1 MSDEPQLQRL
11 QKVMAAAGIASRRAS
26 EELIVEGRV
35 TVDGEV
41 AELGCKVDAAKSDIR
56 VDGER
61 INADPDLVYVMLNK
75 PRGVVTTA
83 DDPEGRPTV
92 LDLVSLPQRLFSV
105 GRLDMDTEGLLLLTN
120 DGELAHALTHPSFEV
135 PRVYVALVPAPVSKR
150 KLAELR
156 GGVELEDGI
165 ARPVS
170 LRVLEEEG
178 NHALLEVV
186 MAEGRK
192 REVRRMLGAVDLRV
206 ERLARVAYGGV
217 ELGELRQGNWRFLT
231 QREIGLLHAA
241 TEGDRNLPRKLEKAK
256 RRRTHKEERQKRG
269 GPSGSGGARSGG
281 RGAAGGDGRRK
292 GGR

>member
-1 MSDEPQLQRL
+1 VSEAEPKLERL
-11 QKVMAAAGIASRRAS
+11 QKVLAAAGIASRRAS
-26 EELIVEGRV
+26 EELILEGRV

-41 AELGCKVDAAKSDIR
+41 AELGSKVDPTRSDIR

-61 INADPDLVYVMLNK
+61 INADPGLVYVMLNK

-92 LDLVSLPQRLFSV
+92 LDLVNLPQRLFPV

-150 KLAELR
+150 KLAQLR
-156 GGVELEDGI
+156 EGVELEDGL

-170 LRVLEEEG
+170 ARVLEEEG
-178 NHALLEVV
+178 NHALLEIV

-192 REVRRMLGAVDLRV
+192 REVRRMLKELEIRLH
-206 ERLARVAYGGV
+206 RLARVAYGGV
-217 ELGELRQGNWRFLT
+217 ELGELRQGKWRFLT
-231 QREIGLLHAA
+231 QQEIGILFASV
-241 TEGDRNLPRKLEKAK
+241 EGGRNLPRRMEKAK
-256 RRRTHKEERQKRG
+256 RRRTKHEERRRRG
-269 GPSGSGGARSGG
+269 GPGGSGGGGGQQRRGSGE
-281 RGAAGGDGRRK
+281 RRKDGR
-292 GGR
+292 